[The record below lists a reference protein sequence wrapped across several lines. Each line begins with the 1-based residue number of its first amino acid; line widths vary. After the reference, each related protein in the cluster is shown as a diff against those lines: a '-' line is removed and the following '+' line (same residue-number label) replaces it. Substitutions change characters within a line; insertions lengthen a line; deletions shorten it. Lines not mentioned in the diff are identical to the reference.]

1 MAAITPILTSAL
13 VSQGVGLA
21 VSEFSRRK
29 SQDQSLKQL
38 KKRQDLD
45 QKIAQQNA
53 QLNRER
59 IAIDSRQSEEKR
71 KRALR
76 RAVSRQRANF
86 GAQGIGS
93 GAASSQAVL
102 LGLFD
107 ESDEERKR
115 REELD
120 NLRLSSIDQNLSQ
133 GASLNVLQRTQLEQR
148 NNLRN
153 LSAIGNRATDLL

>member
-29 SQDQSLKQL
+29 KQDQSLKQL
-38 KKRQDLD
+38 RQRQDLN
-45 QKIAQQNA
+45 QKIAEQNA
-53 QLNRER
+53 QQSRER
-59 IAIDSRQSEEKR
+59 IAIDARQIEEKR

-86 GAQGIGS
+86 AAQGVGS
-93 GAASSQAVL
+93 GVGSSQAVL
-102 LGLFD
+102 LGLF
-107 ESDEERKR
+107 EQSDEEKAQ
-115 REELD
+115 REDLD
-120 NLRLSSIDQNLSQ
+120 NLRLNSIDQNLSQ
-133 GASLNVLQRTQLEQR
+133 RASLNILQRTQLEQK

-153 LSAIGNRATDLL
+153 LSAIGNDITDLL

>member
-38 KKRQDLD
+38 RQRQELSR
-45 QKIAQQNA
+45 QIAEQNA
-53 QLNRER
+53 QQSRER
-59 IAIDSRQSEEKR
+59 IAIDARQSEEKR

-86 GAQGIGS
+86 AAQGVGS
-93 GAASSQAVL
+93 GVGSSQAVL

-107 ESDEERKR
+107 ESDEEKAR

-133 GASLNVLQRTQLEQR
+133 GASLNILQRTQLEQR